1 MIPMRR
7 LLVGAL
13 CAATLCTTSACTYSS
28 PMLVAA
34 SDLPTDRP
42 LRLGAEVEV
51 ERCRRYFLG
60 AIPIEPPYS
69 SREMLTEARGDAD
82 LLVRI
87 SWDQKGVGGLVKKQC
102 DVLYAQRA
110 TFLPTPAT
118 AVTRPRMPQDAQG
131 AIARSGETPSPIE
144 EANATAESDSP
155 SPAAPPAEAEPQSAW
170 LYLSADSG
178 AGADRILGWDE
189 HEWKAPPWSG
199 LERLDQNADS
209 ETWAPKDVPVA
220 LNDVPVSDLELLFVR
235 GKLAQFSMN
244 MDQQEGESMLR
255 KALFTPT
262 APGLWEGDKVR
273 AALVNGT
280 LTVEL
285 TRLTR

>member
-13 CAATLCTTSACTYSS
+13 CAGTLCTTSACTYSA

-87 SWDQKGVGGLVKKQC
+87 SWDQMGVGGLVKKQC

-118 AVTRPRMPQDAQG
+118 AVTRPRMPQDPQE
-131 AIARSGETPSPIE
+131 AIARSVETPSPIE
-144 EANATAESDSP
+144 QANATAESDSP
-155 SPAAPPAEAEPQSAW
+155 W
-170 LYLSADSG
+170 LYLSANSG
-178 AGADRILGWDE
+178 AGADRVLGWDE
-189 HEWKAPPWSG
+189 HAWKAPPWSG
-199 LERLDQNADS
+199 LERLNQDAYS
-209 ETWAPKDVPVA
+209 ETWAPKDLPVA
-220 LNDVPVSDLELLFVR
+220 LNDVPVSNLELLFVR
-235 GKLAQFSMN
+235 GKLARFSMK

-262 APGLWEGDKVR
+262 GPGLWEGDKVR
-273 AALVNGT
+273 AELVNGT
-280 LTVEL
+280 LTVEF